1 MADSLTTPTERLSLF
16 DVARAVG
23 LHPFEVA
30 RILGHTG
37 GLPPSLRFES
47 AEVSHLRKVAGVD
60 VWWGD
65 VESLPEND
73 PERTDSIAENLAM
86 GLVERDL
93 GNQHTVRADNLVRG
107 LGPADAARARRV
119 INALIR
125 AGVLRTH
132 ASWRGLQIG
141 IDTSWRGQLV
151 AIAGGQAFPEAL
163 RAAWS

>member
-1 MADSLTTPTERLSLF
+1 MADSPATPIERLSLF
-16 DVARAVG
+16 DVSRAVG

-37 GLPPSLRFES
+37 ELPPSLRFES
-47 AEVSHLRKVAGVD
+47 VEVSHLRQVAGVE

-65 VESLPEND
+65 AESLPEND
-73 PERTDSIAENLAM
+73 PERTDSIAENLAT

-93 GNQHTVRADNLVRG
+93 GSQHTVRADNLVRG

-119 INALIR
+119 INGLIR

-132 ASWRGLQIG
+132 ASWRGLQLG
-141 IDTSWRGQLV
+141 LDPTWRGRLV
-151 AIAGGQAFPEAL
+151 AISGGEPFPAEL
-163 RAAWS
+163 REAWS